1 MRNFDESLARA
12 LEVGTVLLSILF
24 LGVCVT
30 LVVIAL
36 IG

>member
-1 MRNFDESLARA
+1 MRDFDESLARA
-12 LEVGTVLLSILF
+12 LEVGAALLSILF